1 MGKIAITTG
10 GIKQSLANYN
20 ALKSICEYIWNGF
33 DARGTK
39 IEISTKKNDLDNI
52 TEISIK
58 DNGTGIIKKQINTEN

>member
-10 GIKQSLANYN
+10 GIKKSLSNYN

-33 DARGTK
+33 DAKGNK
-39 IEISTKKNDLDNI
+39 IEITTKRNDLDSI

-58 DNGTGIIKKQINTEN
+58 DNGTGIIKK